1 MGWNIKLFGIVV
13 KIIKI
18 MSVRL
23 LVSRLG
29 DRSVSW
35 LVTISSKGRKASHPM
50 PLSENFHMF
59 HRDARNAVISIF
71 FTSTKKTGKKANKTP
86 DLVFRYKKKKNIY
99 NSLLSCTHS
108 ISTFILIFRKKGADL
123 SRHFLALSKKNSFL
137 AGQPLVSI
145 RFTVKGTNQL

>member
-1 MGWNIKLFGIVV
+1 MGWTIKLFGIVV

-86 DLVFRYKKKKNIY
+86 DLVFRYKKKYIY

-108 ISTFILIFRKKGADL
+108 ISTFILIFRKKGAVL

>member
-1 MGWNIKLFGIVV
+1 MGWTIKLFGIVV

-86 DLVFRYKKKKNIY
+86 DLVFRYKKKKI
-99 NSLLSCTHS
+99 
-108 ISTFILIFRKKGADL
+108 FIIPYYLVRIQYLPLYLFSGKRAPTCPGIF
-123 SRHFLALSKKNSFL
+123 
-137 AGQPLVSI
+137 
-145 RFTVKGTNQL
+145 